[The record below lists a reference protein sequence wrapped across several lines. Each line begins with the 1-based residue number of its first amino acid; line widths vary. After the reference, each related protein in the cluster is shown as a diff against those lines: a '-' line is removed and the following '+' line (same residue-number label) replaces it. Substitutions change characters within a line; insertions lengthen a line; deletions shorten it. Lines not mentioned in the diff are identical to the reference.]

1 MTISLQ
7 VVNYRRQFL
16 GFTLVELLVVIGIIA
31 VLIAM
36 LLPALSRARQVA
48 QRTSCAAKLQQIMV
62 AANVHRADHKDYYP
76 LAGILTGGQPEE
88 LDDPDT
94 QKYDYRNTSPG
105 SGYIQ
110 IPTGVNR
117 ALAPITVALGSEMGF
132 KSLLNDNYAQAVVD
146 NTGAYGVAR
155 CFLCPSQCSST
166 AEWYALEPSE
176 PLDYILAFSGSAAT
190 PAYVYQH
197 LADPSSYIFNEV
209 VVGFNDAYGRL
220 RGHASQVRQPAL
232 TMFAC
237 DGVGDTGL
245 SPNRSGEAGISISHG
260 LITLYNNFP
269 NAGVAL
275 PGSPA
280 ITLADIYNSKAVGQT
295 LVGGTA
301 SCFDLRRHQ
310 GKINI
315 AFCDG
320 HVETDTL
327 PTVTSIPVARQS
339 TDGADLQRVFL
350 MAP

>member
-1 MTISLQ
+1 VISVPKQ
-7 VVNYRRQFL
+7 SR

-36 LLPALSRARQVA
+36 LLPALARARQIA
-48 QRTSCAAKLQQIMV
+48 QRTACAAKLQQIMV

-105 SGYIQ
+105 SGYID

-132 KSLLNDNYAQAVVD
+132 KRMLNDNYAQAVVD
-146 NTGAYGVAR
+146 TNDPAGLAR
-155 CFLCPSQCSST
+155 CFLCPSQCST
-166 AEWYALEPSE
+166 TQEWYALESSE
-176 PLDYILAFSGSAAT
+176 PLDYMLVFSGSTTT
-190 PAYVYQH
+190 PAYTYQH
-197 LADPSSYIFNEV
+197 LADPTSYTFNEV
-209 VVGFNDAYGRL
+209 VIGFNDSYGRL
-220 RGHASQVRQPAL
+220 RGHASQVRQPAA

-237 DGVGDTGL
+237 DGVGDAGV
-245 SPNRSGEAGISISHG
+245 SPNRSAEAGTSISHG
-260 LITLYNNFP
+260 TLTLYNNFP
-269 NAGVAL
+269 DAGATL
-275 PGSPA
+275 PNSPA
-280 ITLADIYNSKAVGQT
+280 ITLADIYNSKTVGQT

-301 SCFDLRRHQ
+301 SCFDLKRHQ

-320 HVETDTL
+320 HVETKTL
-327 PTVTSIPVARQS
+327 PGLAPAPSAS
-339 TDGADLQRVFL
+339 GGDLINVFL
-350 MAP
+350 LAP